1 VHDLHVDSELAAVVV
16 ENKDTDGAAAR
27 LESSLEAGPEVGLLN
42 DRKTGLD
49 ITGLAHGNDVAI
61 LNVKDAVLLEHG
73 AEHGLHNDGRG
84 RVGDER

>member
-1 VHDLHVDSELAAVVV
+1 MHDLHVDSELAAVVV

-49 ITGLAHGNDVAI
+49 ITGLAHGNDCREFVSVFVGIVSRMA
-61 LNVKDAVLLEHG
+61 KKAYCCHPECQ
-73 AEHGLHNDGRG
+73 GRG
-84 RVGDER
+84 TA